1 MKKLKLNKT
10 VAAEKKKNK
19 QTNNNNKTAK
29 NSTELSGGNELLALK
44 LFVS

>member
-10 VAAEKKKNK
+10 VAAEKKTNK

-29 NSTELSGGNELLALK
+29 NSTELSGDNKLLALK